1 MATDKPRRKTY
12 PTTKPFPTFP
22 LTPRADGRFS
32 KRIRGVLHTYG
43 KGGDWQGAL
52 DAYLATAR
60 ARHAGRHAVQEQ
72 RGAATV
78 RQLANNYLAERDA
91 DVKRGALA
99 LRTWQEYREALDR
112 FVKFAG
118 PAAPPAELVPDLFT
132 RFAQR
137 LGKDLGAHAY
147 NRTRALI
154 FAWLRYCQGAEWCP
168 PVNFGVGFRK
178 VPAGKIRGR
187 KKPRLLTPAQVAAIL
202 AAARPRPQIYAMCLL
217 GLNGGFGATDCSQLP
232 RAAVDTA
239 AGIIRYARP
248 KTHIART
255 VPLWPET
262 AAALAT
268 LLALRPDDPLVFR
281 TRHGAE
287 WVRTERRK
295 TRKGKTA
302 VVSKDSVAM
311 MYAKICGP
319 AAPGTSFYWL
329 RHTFATY
336 ANEVRDADARRHIMG
351 RRLPDLDDVYVET
364 VFLPRLRVLTD
375 HVREKLGIAT
385 VG

>member
-1 MATDKPRRKTY
+1 MARKARRVY
-12 PTTKPFPTFP
+12 PTAKPYPSYP
-22 LTPRADGRFS
+22 LTPRADGRFV

-60 ARHAGRHAVQEQ
+60 ARHAGRHAAQE
-72 RGAATV
+72 RTGAATV

-91 DVKRGALA
+91 DVRRGALA

-118 PAAPPAELVPDLFT
+118 PAAPPAELVPDLFS

-137 LGKDLGAHAY
+137 LGRDLGSHAY
-147 NRTRALI
+147 NRTRALV

-178 VPAGKIRGR
+178 VSAGKIRSQR
-187 KKPRLLTPAQVAAIL
+187 KAKLLTPEQARAIL
-202 AAARPRPQIYAMCLL
+202 AAAKPHPQLYAMCLL
-217 GLNGGFGATDCSQLP
+217 GLNGGYGATDCSQLEKGY
-232 RAAVDTA
+232 VDTA
-239 AGIIRYARP
+239 AGVIRYARP

-262 AAALAT
+262 AAALAP
-268 LLALRPDDPLVFR
+268 LLVLRPDDPLVFR

-302 VVSKDSVAM
+302 VVTKDSVAM
-311 MYAKICGP
+311 MFAKVCRP

-336 ANEVRDADARRHIMG
+336 ANEVRDADARRFIMG
-351 RRLPDLDDVYVET
+351 RALPDLDDVYVET
-364 VFLPRLRVLTD
+364 VFLARLQSVTS
-375 HVREKLGIAT
+375 HVREKLGIAGT
-385 VG
+385 A